1 MSNKRAAHGAAEL
14 AVRLRSRELSVAP
27 AVIDLLEEGGDP
39 ARELLAALSPR
50 ALGGEPEGHIIGI
63 TGAPGVG
70 KSSLLGVLVEHWR
83 SGGHSVAVLAVDPS
97 SKRTGGALLGDRI
110 RIAGRAAGGPARFI
124 RSMAAAERVGGLAPA
139 TRAAAQV
146 LAVAFDVV
154 VIETVGVGQSETEV
168 AELADTVAV
177 VIQPGAGDSL
187 QFLKSG
193 LMEVPDVLVVTKADV
208 GEPAVA
214 TLRDAQAA
222 LRLAGS
228 DERPAL
234 LVSALA
240 PPAGIDALASA
251 LDEHRAGIDLAAR
264 RLRNRRAG
272 ALADFIAEYGNHGLS
287 AVGGRSAAERLLV
300 AEEEDLDTMALVDLL
315 ARHARLDK
323 R

>member
-1 MSNKRAAHGAAEL
+1 M
-14 AVRLRSRELSVAP
+14 
-27 AVIDLLEEGGDP
+27 
-39 ARELLAALSPR
+39 
-50 ALGGEPEGHIIGI
+50 
-63 TGAPGVG
+63 
-70 KSSLLGVLVEHWR
+70 LVEHWR
-83 SGGHSVAVLAVDPS
+83 SSERSVAVLAVDPS

-110 RIAGRAAGGPARFI
+110 RIAGRAAGGHERFI

-139 TRAAAQV
+139 TRAAAQA

-193 LMEVPDVLVVTKADV
+193 LMEVPDVLVVTKSDV

-222 LRLAGS
+222 LRLEGS
-228 DERPAL
+228 DERPAPP
-234 LVSALA
+234 VSALA
-240 PPAGIDALASA
+240 PPAGIEPLASA
-251 LDEHRAGIDLAAR
+251 LAEHRAGIDLTAR

-272 ALADFIAEYGNHGLS
+272 ALPTLAEYGNHGLS
-287 AVGGRSAAERLLV
+287 AVGGRRAAERLLV
-300 AEEEDLDTMALVDLL
+300 AEEEDLDTMTLLDSL
-315 ARHARLDK
+315 ARHAGLDK

>member
-14 AVRLRSRELSVAP
+14 AARLRSRELSVAP
-27 AVIDLLEEGGDP
+27 AVVDLLERGGDP
-39 ARELLAALSPR
+39 ARGLLAELSPR
-50 ALGGEPEGHIIGI
+50 ALGGEPAGHIVGV

-83 SGGHSVAVLAVDPS
+83 SGGRSVAVLAVDPS

-110 RIAGRAAGGPARFI
+110 RIAGKAPGGPQRFI

-146 LAVAFDVV
+146 LAVAFDIV

-177 VIQPGAGDSL
+177 VIGPGAGDSL

-208 GEPAVA
+208 GEPAVT

-228 DERPAL
+228 DETPAL

-240 PPAGIDALASA
+240 PHAGIEALASA

-272 ALADFIAEYGNHGLS
+272 ALADFIAEYGNHGLR

-300 AEEEDLDTMALVDLL
+300 ATEEDLDTMALVDSL

>member
-14 AVRLRSRELSVAP
+14 AARLRSRELSVAP
-27 AVIDLLEEGGDP
+27 AVIDLLEEGGDG
-39 ARELLAALSPR
+39 ARELLAALSVR
-50 ALGGEPEGHIIGI
+50 ALGGEPEGHIIGV

-83 SGGHSVAVLAVDPS
+83 SAARSVAVLAVDPS

-110 RIAGRAAGGPARFI
+110 RIAGKAPGGRQRFI

-139 TRAAAQV
+139 TRSAAQV

-208 GEPAVA
+208 GEPAVG

-222 LRLAGS
+222 LRLAGPG
-228 DERPAL
+228 ETPAL

-240 PPAGIDALASA
+240 PPAGIEALASA
-251 LDEHRAGIDLAAR
+251 LDEHRAGIDLKAR
-264 RLRNRRAG
+264 RLRHRRAG

-287 AVGGRSAAERLLV
+287 AVGGRRAAERLLV
-300 AEEEDLDTMALVDLL
+300 AQEEDLDAMTLTDSL
-315 ARHARLDK
+315 ARHSGLDK